1 MEPETPMDLIHSL
14 ISATVTFASGHR
26 LLAYGLAFL
35 LAAAEAFPVV
45 GAVVP
50 GTAVIVGLGTL
61 VSGGALAMW
70 PLIGFTAAGAL
81 AGDGVSYLFGRH
93 YKQRAMGMWPLRTRP
108 GLLAA
113 GEAFFARHGSKAVL
127 ISRFLPGVRAALPM
141 VAGMSGMSAV
151 RFYVVDICAA
161 ALFALAH
168 IWFGMVIGASLTV
181 LHAIAGRLVV
191 LLLILAAALALVVW
205 LTPLAIRRAVG
216 LLARLRGPVRQWA
229 EAGDGWARRLVS
241 SALDPERPETLGLL
255 ALGAMLIGGLWL
267 FFGVLQDV
275 IAGDPLVRADA
286 AIFPFLQSLRTSAVD
301 QVMVAITELGDAA
314 VVLPVLVVTLVWLA
328 GQRAWR
334 AAFYGLAAVA
344 GASLFA
350 FLMKITLRQT
360 RPDSIFAGWNSYS
373 FPSGHATASTALYGF
388 LVVLICREVGAR
400 ARVLVTLAAVLLVG
414 AIAFSRLYLGAHW
427 LSDVMAG
434 LAFGVAWV
442 ALLGIVY
449 FQHARREVHAPGLGA
464 AGLAVLLVAG
474 GLHIG
479 TKHAVDMRRYAL
491 NLPVREMSLKD
502 WRNGGWASM
511 PVWRVDLTGDYEEPF
526 ILQWAGPLP
535 PLKAALLAHGWQ
547 VPVAWNLSS
556 SAEWLL
562 PDAKADALPVLPHL
576 ENGRAEALLMIK
588 TGQDVPHGQRLIV
601 RVWPS
606 GTVLTDAGNTQP
618 LWIGTVVAEKIEH
631 LKPLGTLVDEQDSVD
646 VPMQDLKSALPGT
659 QPEARIP
666 PGPNWN
672 GEVLLGQP

>member
-1 MEPETPMDLIHSL
+1 MDLIHSL
-14 ISATVTFASGHR
+14 ISATITFASGHR
-26 LLAYGLAFL
+26 LLANGLAFL
-35 LAAAEAFPVV
+35 LAAAEAFPVL
-45 GAVVP
+45 GALVP

-61 VSGGALAMW
+61 VPSGALAMW

-108 GLLAA
+108 GLLAV
-113 GEAFFARHGSKAVL
+113 GGAFFARHGSKAVL
-127 ISRFLPGVRAALPM
+127 ISRFLPGVRAAIPM
-141 VAGMSGMSAV
+141 VAGVSGMSAV
-151 RFYVVDICAA
+151 RFYLVDICAA
-161 ALFALAH
+161 ALFAVAH
-168 IWFGMVIGASLTV
+168 IWFGMAIGASLTV

-191 LLLILAAALALVVW
+191 LALILATALALVLW

-255 ALGAMLIGGLWL
+255 TLGAAIIGGLWL

-275 IAGDPLVRADA
+275 VAGDPLVRADA
-286 AIFPFLQSLRTSAVD
+286 AIFHFLQSLRTPVVD
-301 QVMVAITELGDAA
+301 QVMVAITELGDAT
-314 VVLPVLVVTLVWLA
+314 VVISVLLITLVWLA
-328 GQRAWR
+328 WQRAWR

-360 RPDSIFAGWNSYS
+360 RPDAIFAGWNSYS
-373 FPSGHATASTALYGF
+373 FPSGHTTASTALYGF

-400 ARVLVTLAAVLLVG
+400 TRVLVTLGAVLLVG

-427 LSDVMAG
+427 VSDVTAG

-474 GLHIG
+474 GLHIA

-491 NLPVREMSLKD
+491 NLPVREMSLTD
-502 WRNGGWASM
+502 WRDSGWASL
-511 PVWRVDLTGDYEEPF
+511 PERRVDLTGDYEEPF
-526 ILQWAGPLP
+526 VLQWAGSLA
-535 PLKAALLAHGWQ
+535 PLKAALLEHGWR
-547 VPVAWNLSS
+547 VPVPWDLSS

-562 PDAKADALPVLPHL
+562 PNAKADALPVLPHL
-576 ENGRAEALLMIK
+576 DNGRSEALVMIK
-588 TGQDVPHGQRLIV
+588 TGGDMKRGERLIL
-601 RVWPS
+601 RVWSS
-606 GTVLTDAGNTQP
+606 GTVLTNAGNTQP
-618 LWIGTVVAEKIEH
+618 LWIGTVITEKVEH
-631 LKPLGTLVDEQDSVD
+631 LKPFASLVDEQND
-646 VPMQDLKSALPGT
+646 VNSALQTLRMALSGIESENRAPAVA
-659 QPEARIP
+659 E
-666 PGPNWN
+666 WN
-672 GEVLLGQP
+672 GEVLLGQS

>member
-1 MEPETPMDLIHSL
+1 MGLLHAFVAAI
-14 ISATVTFASGHR
+14 ITFAAAHR

-35 LAAAEAFPVV
+35 LAGAETFPVV
-45 GAVVP
+45 GALVP
-50 GTAVIVGLGTL
+50 GTAIIIGLGAL
-61 VSGGALAMW
+61 VPGGALAMW
-70 PLIGFTAAGAL
+70 PLIGFTAFGAL
-81 AGDGVSYLFGRH
+81 TGDGLSYLFGRH
-93 YKQRAMGMWPLRTRP
+93 YKQQAMGLWPLRARP
-108 GLLAA
+108 GLLGA

-127 ISRFLPGVRAALPM
+127 ISRFLPGVRAAIPM
-141 VAGMSGMSAV
+141 VAGMAGMSAV
-151 RFYVVDICAA
+151 RFYVVDVCAA

-168 IWFGMVIGASLTV
+168 IWFGMALGASLSI
-181 LHAIAGRLVV
+181 LHAIAGRLAV
-191 LLLILAAALALVVW
+191 LALILAASLALVVW
-205 LTPLAIRRAVG
+205 LTPRIIRRSMA

-229 EAGDGWARRLVS
+229 GAGDGWARRLVS

-255 ALGAMLIGGLWL
+255 VLGAALIGGLWL

-286 AIFPFLQSLRTSAVD
+286 AIFHFLQSLRTPAID

-314 VVLPVLVVTLVWLA
+314 VVIPVFLVTLAWLVWR
-328 GQRAWR
+328 RAWR
-334 AAFYGLAAVA
+334 AAFYGFAAVA

-350 FLMKITLRQT
+350 FLMKITLQYA
-360 RPDSIFAGWNSYS
+360 RPSTGFTGWDSYS

-388 LVVLICREVGAR
+388 LVVLICREAGAR
-400 ARVLVTLAAVLLVG
+400 ARVLVTLGAVLLVG

-427 LSDVMAG
+427 LSDVTAG

-449 FQHARREVHAPGLGA
+449 LQHARSEVGARGLGMAGLAALLVA
-464 AGLAVLLVAG
+464 AGLQ
-474 GLHIG
+474 IG
-479 TKHAVDMRRYAL
+479 TKHAADMRRYAL
-491 NLPVREMSLKD
+491 NLPVREMSLTD

>member
-1 MEPETPMDLIHSL
+1 MDLIHSL
-14 ISATVTFASGHR
+14 ISATITFASGHR
-26 LLAYGLAFL
+26 LLANGLAFL
-35 LAAAEAFPVV
+35 LAAAEAFPVL
-45 GAVVP
+45 GALVP

-61 VSGGALAMW
+61 VPSGALAMW

-286 AIFPFLQSLRTSAVD
+286 AIFHFLQSLRTSAVD

-314 VVLPVLVVTLVWLA
+314 VVIPVLVVTLVWLA

-491 NLPVREMSLKD
+491 NLPVREMSLTD
-502 WRNGGWASM
+502 WRNGGWASL
-511 PVWRVDLTGDYEEPF
+511 PERRVDLTGDYEEPF
-526 ILQWAGPLP
+526 VLQWAGSLA
-535 PLKAALLAHGWQ
+535 PLKAALLEHGWL
-547 VPVAWNLSS
+547 VPVPWDLSS

-562 PDAKADALPVLPHL
+562 PNAKADALPVLPHL
-576 ENGRAEALLMIK
+576 DNGRSEALVMIK
-588 TGQDVPHGQRLIV
+588 TGGDVPRGQRVIL

-606 GTVLTDAGNTQP
+606 GTVLTNAGNAQP
-618 LWIGTVVAEKIEH
+618 LWIGTVVAEKVEH
-631 LKPLGTLVDEQDSVD
+631 LKPFASLVDEQND
-646 VPMQDLKSALPGT
+646 VNSALQTLRADLPGIELENHAT
-659 QPEARIP
+659 AKPE
-666 PGPNWN
+666 WN
-672 GEVLLGQP
+672 GEVLLGRSKILN

>member
-1 MEPETPMDLIHSL
+1 MDLIHSL

-286 AIFPFLQSLRTSAVD
+286 AIFHFLQSLRTSAVD

-314 VVLPVLVVTLVWLA
+314 VVIPVLVVTLVWLA

-491 NLPVREMSLKD
+491 NLPVREMSLTD
-502 WRNGGWASM
+502 WRNGGWASL
-511 PVWRVDLTGDYEEPF
+511 PERRVDLTGDYEEPF
-526 ILQWAGPLP
+526 VLQWAGSLA
-535 PLKAALLAHGWQ
+535 PLKAALLEHGWL
-547 VPVAWNLSS
+547 VPVPWDLSS

-562 PDAKADALPVLPHL
+562 PNAKADALPVLPHL
-576 ENGRAEALLMIK
+576 DNGRSEALVMIK
-588 TGQDVPHGQRLIV
+588 TGGDVPRGQRVIL

-606 GTVLTDAGNTQP
+606 GTVLTNAGNAQP
-618 LWIGTVVAEKIEH
+618 LWIGTVVTEKVEH
-631 LKPLGTLVDEQDSVD
+631 LKPFVSLVDERND
-646 VPMQDLKSALPGT
+646 VNGALQTLRAALPGIELENHAT
-659 QPEARIP
+659 AKPE
-666 PGPNWN
+666 WN
-672 GEVLLGQP
+672 GEVLLGRSKILN

>member
-1 MEPETPMDLIHSL
+1 MDLIHSL
-14 ISATVTFASGHR
+14 ISATITFASGHR
-26 LLAYGLAFL
+26 LLANGLAFL
-35 LAAAEAFPVV
+35 LAAAEAFPVL
-45 GAVVP
+45 GALVP

-61 VSGGALAMW
+61 VPSGALAMW

-108 GLLAA
+108 GLLAV
-113 GEAFFARHGSKAVL
+113 GGAFFARHGSKAVL
-127 ISRFLPGVRAALPM
+127 ISRFLPGVRAAIPM
-141 VAGMSGMSAV
+141 VAGVSGMSAV
-151 RFYVVDICAA
+151 RFYLVDICAA
-161 ALFALAH
+161 ALFAVAH
-168 IWFGMVIGASLTV
+168 IWFGMAIGASLTV

-191 LLLILAAALALVVW
+191 LALILATALALVLW

-255 ALGAMLIGGLWL
+255 TLGAALIGGLWL

-275 IAGDPLVRADA
+275 VAGDPLVRADA
-286 AIFPFLQSLRTSAVD
+286 AIFHFLQSLRTPVVD
-301 QVMVAITELGDAA
+301 QVMVAITELGDAT
-314 VVLPVLVVTLVWLA
+314 VVISVLLITLVWLA
-328 GQRAWR
+328 WQRAWR

-360 RPDSIFAGWNSYS
+360 RPDAIFAGWNSYS
-373 FPSGHATASTALYGF
+373 FPSGHTTASTALYGF

-400 ARVLVTLAAVLLVG
+400 TRVLVTLGAVLLVG

-427 LSDVMAG
+427 VSDVTAG

-474 GLHIG
+474 GLHIA

-491 NLPVREMSLKD
+491 NLPVREMSLTD
-502 WRNGGWASM
+502 WRDSGWASL
-511 PVWRVDLTGDYEEPF
+511 PERRVDLTGDYEEPF
-526 ILQWAGPLP
+526 VLQWAGSLA
-535 PLKAALLAHGWQ
+535 PLKAALLEHGWR
-547 VPVAWNLSS
+547 VPVPWDLSS

-562 PDAKADALPVLPHL
+562 PNAKADALPVLPHL
-576 ENGRAEALLMIK
+576 DNGRSEALVMIK
-588 TGQDVPHGQRLIV
+588 TGGDMKRGERLIL
-601 RVWPS
+601 RVWSS
-606 GTVLTDAGNTQP
+606 GTVLTNAGNTQP
-618 LWIGTVVAEKIEH
+618 LWIGTVITEKVEH
-631 LKPLGTLVDEQDSVD
+631 LKPFASLVDEQND
-646 VPMQDLKSALPGT
+646 VNSALQTLRMALSGIESENRAPAVA
-659 QPEARIP
+659 E
-666 PGPNWN
+666 WN
-672 GEVLLGQP
+672 GEVLLGQS

>member
-1 MEPETPMDLIHSL
+1 MDLIHSL

-45 GAVVP
+45 GALVP
-50 GTAVIVGLGTL
+50 GTAIIVGLGAL
-61 VSGGALAMW
+61 VPGGALAMW

-81 AGDGVSYLFGRH
+81 TGDGLSYLFGRL
-93 YKQRAMGMWPLRTRP
+93 YKQRAIGMWPLRARP

-127 ISRFLPGVRAALPM
+127 ISRFLPGVRAAIPM

-151 RFYVVDICAA
+151 RFYAVDICAA

-168 IWFGMVIGASLTV
+168 IWFGMAIGASLTV

-191 LLLILAAALALVVW
+191 LVLILAAALALAVW
-205 LTPLAIRRAVG
+205 LTPWVIRRATG
-216 LLARLRGPVRQWA
+216 LLARLRGPMRQWA
-229 EAGDGWARRLVS
+229 EARDGWARQFVRSL
-241 SALDPERPETLGLL
+241 LDPDRPETLGLL

-275 IAGDPLVRADA
+275 VAGDPLVRADA
-286 AIFPFLQSLRTSAVD
+286 AIFHFLQSLRTPVVD

-314 VVLPVLVVTLVWLA
+314 VVIPVLVVTLVWLTW
-328 GQRAWR
+328 QRAWR

-373 FPSGHATASTALYGF
+373 FPSGHATASAALYGF

-400 ARVLVTLAAVLLVG
+400 VRVLATLAAVLLVG

-427 LSDVMAG
+427 VSDVTAG

-449 FQHARREVHAPGLGA
+449 LQHARREVRAPGLAA
-464 AGLAVLLVAG
+464 AGLAVLLLAG
-474 GLHIG
+474 GLHIA

-491 NLPVREMSLKD
+491 TLPVREMSLTD
-502 WRNGGWASM
+502 WRNGGWANL

-526 ILQWAGPLP
+526 VLQWAGSLA
-535 PLKAALLAHGWQ
+535 PLKATLLEHGWQ
-547 VPVAWNLSS
+547 VPVPWDLSS

-562 PDAKADALPVLPHL
+562 PNAKADALPVLPHL
-576 ENGRAEALLMIK
+576 DNGRSEALVMIK
-588 TGQDVPHGQRLIV
+588 TGSNVPRGQRLIL

-606 GTVLTDAGNTQP
+606 STALTNAGLTQP
-618 LWIGTVVAEKIEH
+618 LWIGTVVAEKVEH
-631 LKPLGTLVDEQDSVD
+631 LKPFASLVDEQND
-646 VPMQDLKSALPGT
+646 VNSALQTLRMALPGIESENRA
-659 QPEARIP
+659 PAVAE
-666 PGPNWN
+666 WN
-672 GEVLLGQP
+672 GEVLLGQS